1 MAASKRHHSVSEM
14 VNNLVENEHTREEI
28 QDELQAQSLASVL
41 FSMRCQHGLTQQRLA
56 DKMGVTQSQI
66 SKLEH
71 AKPEQITIQDLN
83 DYSAALGIDVV
94 IRFQKSMTAV
104 GKPSF
109 KIEGPEDSTDEKDF
123 KESLKE
129 HAQGREQGHQR
140 R

>member
-1 MAASKRHHSVSEM
+1 M
-14 VNNLVENEHTREEI
+14 VNNLVENEHTREDI

-41 FSMRCQHGLTQQRLA
+41 FSMRCQHGLTQQQLA

-129 HAQGREQGHQR
+129 HAQGR
-140 R
+140 